1 MHTKQHRKRVYK
13 EVKRQTVIDKNGAKH
28 IIQLRDFDGVG
39 SVQLKKF
46 QYNLQKKKNYVKK
59 AASGVV

>member
-1 MHTKQHRKRVYK
+1 M
-13 EVKRQTVIDKNGAKH
+13 IDKNGAKH

-59 AASGVV
+59 AASVVV